1 MTVMIDIHADD
12 YGYSINTSRDILE
25 CMKGGRL
32 TSISIM
38 GNMLAFEESM
48 TLLYDTIPS
57 LPFLPLMSVHLNIPE
72 GLFEEDGLPLSWE
85 RLFLYSYSPKRS
97 AVKKAI
103 KKELRLQIE
112 RTQKAIEKC
121 FEIAERSGVKFSQ
134 HGIRL
139 DSHIH
144 THLVPVVWEALTE
157 LIEEEEYDIEYIR
170 NPKEPI
176 LPFMKYPALWTSYGL
191 LNFIKNRILM
201 FYSHKVDDY
210 CEEHNLGKM
219 YMWGLMMS
227 GHMDLDRIRKL
238 YPDMVRICEKNNR
251 KLEILF
257 HPGRCSY
264 EDFGEDMGKKY
275 FDSFNVSENRNIEN
289 ETVRSIDTIIN

>member
-25 CMKGGRL
+25 CMKEGRL

-38 GNMLAFEESM
+38 GNMLSFEESM
-48 TLLYDTIPS
+48 TLLYETIPS

-85 RLFLYSYSPKRS
+85 RLFLYSYSPKSS

-112 RTQKAIEKC
+112 KTQKAIEKC
-121 FEIAERSGVKFSQ
+121 FEIAERSGVKVSQ

-144 THLVPVVWEALTE
+144 THLVPVVWRALTE
-157 LIEEEEYDIEYIR
+157 LIEEEDYDIEYIR

-176 LPFMKYPALWTSYGL
+176 LPFMKHPALWTSYGL

-210 CEEHNLGKM
+210 CEKHNLGKM

-238 YPDMVRICEKNNR
+238 YPDMVRVCEKNNR

-257 HPGRCSY
+257 HPGRCNY

-275 FDSFNVSENRNIEN
+275 FESFNVSENRIIEK
-289 ETVRSIDTIIN
+289 ETVRNIDTIIN